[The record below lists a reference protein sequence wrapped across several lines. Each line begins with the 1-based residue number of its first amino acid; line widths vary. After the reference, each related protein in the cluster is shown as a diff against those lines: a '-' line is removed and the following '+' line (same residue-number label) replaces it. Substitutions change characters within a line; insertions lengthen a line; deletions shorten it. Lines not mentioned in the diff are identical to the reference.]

1 MVLVNNESRQV
12 RRYRER
18 KQQKAKVAQD
28 QIERQTFF
36 KIKNILKT
44 VLPEKILYEIAAK
57 AGFQKRERKLTGTAL
72 ISILLM
78 GCSNGSEDVP
88 IAALD
93 VMCLYLRKW
102 FGINMKKQSLQG
114 RINLPQ
120 TATFIKEVMNRVM
133 SYEIDTVLAKLL
145 KNVKK
150 KMSTFARVL
159 IQDSSVISLPE
170 TLARIFK
177 GSGGAASKAAVKY
190 DYIIDQTN
198 HLIVKMKCVAG
209 RIPDSSLSGDIID
222 HVGESDLVI
231 RDLGYFNLTN
241 FSKIIKKRAFFLSR
255 LSKGV
260 LIYLN
265 KDDEQPVNLVEHL
278 EKLGVKHKGVDID
291 VYVGKKERLSVR
303 LIGVKVPPAVVE
315 LRRKQ
320 YKKARGR
327 SKEPSESLQ
336 EWHGYTLMITNISR
350 SILSLSSILKQYKVR
365 WQIELFFKNMK
376 SIFVVDI
383 MTGENKYRILCL
395 IFTKLAII
403 WIASLLYA
411 YAQVKIGTNKEVS
424 RFKFSRW
431 LKDIGNLREALCK
444 RDFSNL
450 LEELERDLDLLY
462 REIKKN
468 PDRDFQEGVEDEK
481 VA

>member
-1 MVLVNNESRQV
+1 MVLVHKESRQAC
-12 RRYRER
+12 RSRER
-18 KQQKAKVAQD
+18 KQIKAKNAQNC
-28 QIERQTFF
+28 IERQTYF

-44 VLPEKILYEIAAK
+44 VLPENVLHEIAAK
-57 AGFQKRERKLTGTAL
+57 AGFQKRERKLTATAL

-93 VMCLYLRKW
+93 VMCLYLKKW
-102 FGINMKKQSLQG
+102 FGITLKKQSLQG

-120 TATFIKEVMNRVM
+120 TARFIKEVMNRVM
-133 SYEIDTVLAKLL
+133 SYEIDNVLAKLL
-145 KNVKK
+145 KNGKK
-150 KMSTFARVL
+150 KMGIFVRVL

-170 TLARIFK
+170 TLARIFR
-177 GSGGAASKAAVKY
+177 GSGGSASKAAVKY

-209 RIPDSSLSGDIID
+209 RVPDSSLSGDIIN
-222 HVGESDLVI
+222 HVKENDLII
-231 RDLGYFNLTN
+231 RDLGYFNLAN
-241 FSKIIKKRAFFLSR
+241 FSKIIKKKAFFLSR

-260 LIYLN
+260 LLYLN
-265 KDDEQPVNLVEHL
+265 KNDEQPVNLVEYL
-278 EKLGVKHKGVDID
+278 EKLSVKRKGVDID
-291 VYVGKKERLSVR
+291 VYVGKKERLLVR
-303 LIGVKVPPAVVE
+303 LVSVKVPPEVVE

-320 YKKARGR
+320 YKNARGR
-327 SKEPSESLQ
+327 SKEPSESLK

-350 SILSLSSILKQYKVR
+350 DILSLNSILKQYKVR

-376 SIFVVDI
+376 TIFVVDI
-383 MTGENKYRILCL
+383 MTGQNKYRILCL

-403 WIASLLYA
+403 WFASLLYA
-411 YAQVKIGTNKEVS
+411 YAQAKIGTNKEVS

-431 LKDIGNLREALCK
+431 LKDIGNLREALCR
-444 RDFSNL
+444 RDFTNL
-450 LEELERDLDLLY
+450 LKELERDLDVLY
-462 REIKKN
+462 KETKKN
-468 PDRDFQEGVEDEK
+468 SERELLDGMVDEQ